1 MAPAPARDSKEFL
14 ELTAYLEN
22 AAECVDKR
30 AITLE
35 QALEGAM
42 VRGMWEGWKARGEQ

>member
-22 AAECVDKR
+22 AVECVDKR
-30 AITLE
+30 AFTLE
-35 QALEGAM
+35 QALEGGGCGQGGK
-42 VRGMWEGWKARGEQ
+42 REESSRW